1 MSDRRDRLTMEEPD
15 GWPGE
20 VILEGRTILY
30 LPPRNSEEEVNRL
43 GPGDRE
49 EREVFHN
56 SAMAASRTR
65 SVVLMAHEFNDGWL
79 GAADKPIQTLDAL
92 TATGA
97 RSLRWLHELPE
108 EAAARLQ
115 LTQVDRDERAI
126 GWAAANLSHNP
137 PKNPNSGVE
146 QLIGDVRQ
154 ISLGQGWQWVDI
166 DPFGSPVPFLD
177 TVLQSTARRAVIEV
191 TATDTAALT
200 GSSAS
205 ALRRRYGARAR
216 LDSIAHDTGLR
227 ILLARIAENA
237 ARHDRAIEP
246 LLSIW
251 DGHHLRVSLRVTRSV
266 EEANEV
272 EQSLGWRIADPT
284 AEEVSTPDDEGV
296 PHILVPLAGPVDITD
311 ERVSG
316 PLWIGPLGNAE
327 TMAAMS
333 EERAVELCAP
343 ADVGLTGD
351 SEDRLANR
359 AARRAVGRAVRH
371 IAEEASAIH
380 ATNLIV
386 VDDIPSRLDIGSP
399 PSPTKLAS
407 MLRREGYSAAVAAY
421 GNPAIRTDAPW
432 SAISAA
438 VLSL

>member
-1 MSDRRDRLTMEEPD
+1 MGRHRLTMEEPD

-20 VILEGRTILY
+20 VILEGRTTLY

-43 GPGDRE
+43 GPGDRK

-65 SVVLMAHEFNDGWL
+65 SVVLMAHEFNEGWL
-79 GAADKPIQTLDAL
+79 GAADKPIRTLDAL

-137 PKNPNSGVE
+137 PNNPNSGVE

-166 DPFGSPVPFLD
+166 DPFGSPGPFLD
-177 TVLQSTARRAVIEV
+177 AVLQSTARRAVIEV

-296 PHILVPLAGPVDITD
+296 PHILVPLAEPVDVTD

-316 PLWIGPLGNAE
+316 PLWTGPLGNAE

-351 SEDRLANR
+351 SEDHLANR

-386 VDDIPSRLDIGSP
+386 VDDIPSRLGIGSP

-407 MLRREGYSAAVAAY
+407 ALRREGYSAAVAAY

-432 SAISAA
+432 SAVSAA

>member
-1 MSDRRDRLTMEEPD
+1 MGRHRLTMEEPD

-20 VILEGRTILY
+20 VILEGRTTLY

-79 GAADKPIQTLDAL
+79 GAADKPIRTLDAL

-108 EAAARLQ
+108 EAAARLH

-266 EEANEV
+266 EEANRV

-284 AEEVSTPDDEGV
+284 AEEISTPDDEGV
-296 PHILVPLAGPVDITD
+296 PHILVPLAEPVDVTD

-359 AARRAVGRAVRH
+359 AARRAVRRAVRH
-371 IAEEASAIH
+371 IAEEAAAIH
-380 ATNLIV
+380 AGNLIV
-386 VDDIPSRLDIGSP
+386 VDDIPARLGIGHP
-399 PSPTKLAS
+399 PSPAKLSAK
-407 MLRREGYSAAVAAY
+407 LREAGFAAAVAFY
-421 GNPAIRTDAPW
+421 GEPAIRTDAPW
-432 SAISAA
+432 SEVSAA
-438 VLSL
+438 VLTK